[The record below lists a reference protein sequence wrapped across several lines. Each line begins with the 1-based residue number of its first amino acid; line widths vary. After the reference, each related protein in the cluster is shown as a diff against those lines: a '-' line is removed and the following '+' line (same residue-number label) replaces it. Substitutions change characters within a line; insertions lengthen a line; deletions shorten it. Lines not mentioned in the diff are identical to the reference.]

1 MCDTVIWKYLMK
13 DIKGY
18 IIIGLSIIIGSI
30 IISYTIH
37 NNNYTALDLCYKDV
51 YAAEFESEKG
61 SSDTLIEAKAF
72 AAKEAMYEC
81 TNQWEP
87 LKDTSDT
94 ILHLIK

>member
-1 MCDTVIWKYLMK
+1 MK

-37 NNNYTALDLCYKDV
+37 NNNFTALDLCYKDV
-51 YAAEFESEKG
+51 YAAELESAKENKN
-61 SSDTLIEAKAF
+61 TLIEAKDY

-81 TNQWEP
+81 TNQ
-87 LKDTSDT
+87 
-94 ILHLIK
+94 